1 MNLTEA
7 VMEMGQGKIVQQ
19 IDEKVG
25 PPYPVFRFIK
35 DKWTFQMGFI
45 HDDHIEWKGGQYR
58 FGASDCYSCY
68 YKVIEGFRTVKLPK
82 INFDK
87 LDPPIF
93 ILCRSCYAVFSVCYI
108 GEHMWVERGKTYDLG
123 FRWVGE
129 HTTEGELEG
138 GVWYCPFCGEGA
150 EEAPLEELEDEDD

>member
-19 IDEKVG
+19 IDEEVG

-45 HDDHIEWKGGQYR
+45 HDDHIAWKGGQYR
-58 FGASDCYSCY
+58 FGASDCYSCH
-68 YKVIEGFRTVKLPK
+68 YKIVRGHEVVKLPE
-82 INFDK
+82 INFDE

-93 ILCRSCYAVFSVCYI
+93 IHCGSCDAVFFVCHI
-108 GEHMWVERGKTYDLG
+108 GEYMFVRKGETNHPEFKWI
-123 FRWVGE
+123 GE
-129 HTTEGELEG
+129 HTTEGELEE
-138 GVWYCPFCGEGA
+138 GVWYCPFCGEEA
-150 EEAPLEELEDEDD
+150 LVAPLKELKDEDD